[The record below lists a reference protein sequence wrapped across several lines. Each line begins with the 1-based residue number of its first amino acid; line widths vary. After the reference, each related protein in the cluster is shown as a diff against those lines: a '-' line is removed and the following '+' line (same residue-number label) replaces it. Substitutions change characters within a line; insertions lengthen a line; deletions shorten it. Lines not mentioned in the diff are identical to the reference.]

1 MIAVVVPR
9 EQHTGRVIQPQVRI
23 SARLIA
29 VPITVA
35 VHDDERAVCVDGEPP
50 VRFL

>member
-29 VPITVA
+29 VPVAVA
-35 VHDDERAVCVDGEPP
+35 VHHDERAVRVDGEPP